1 MVKLLLCLSALQNC
15 EQILA
20 QYKELYS
27 VENHL
32 ILQWYVLS
40 PEFHF
45 EGVCQQ

>member
-1 MVKLLLCLSALQNC
+1 MAKLLLYLSALQNC
-15 EQILA
+15 GQILA

-32 ILQWYVLS
+32 ILQWCELS

-45 EGVCQQ
+45 EGVYQQ